1 MLLARNRNYR
11 LLFSASAVSN
21 LGDGISTL
29 AFPWLATLITRDAGL
44 IALVAFAGKIPWLF
58 FTIPA
63 GVLTDRG
70 DRQAL
75 MVRADVLRVL
85 LTTAV
90 MALAWQVADPA
101 ALSGRET
108 LMISLVALAAF
119 CLGAAEVVR
128 DNAAQTALPAIVPPG
143 DLERANGHIWSIEQV
158 MGAFVGPPV
167 AGVLIA
173 LAVPAPF
180 AVNAVS
186 FALAGWLVWMIAL
199 PPRIAPARRS
209 WRSEAAEGWQWL
221 RAHPLI
227 LRLALMLGG
236 INAIAMMGQAMMAL
250 YAQEVLGLSAGGLG
264 LLLTAGAAGGVVG
277 GLFAPGI
284 AARIGGQAAVI
295 LALVL
300 LPVSFAL
307 ITFIPVW
314 PAVAAAL
321 FLEMFAALL
330 WNVVTVSYRQRMIPD
345 ALLGRVNSLYRMFGW
360 GMMPF
365 GALIAGALVE
375 GLAPGLGRE
384 AALRGVYGLGALA
397 SVTMLGYAAAR
408 LRIDA

>member
-307 ITFIPVW
+307 IAFIPVW
-314 PAVAAAL
+314 PAIAAAL

-397 SVTMLGYAAAR
+397 SVAMLGYAAAR

>member
-63 GVLTDRG
+63 GILTDRT
-70 DRQAL
+70 DRQTL
-75 MVRADVLRVL
+75 MVRADALRVL
-85 LTTAV
+85 LMTAV
-90 MALAWQVADPA
+90 IALAWQVADPA

-108 LMISLVALAAF
+108 LMIGLVALAAF

-158 MGAFVGPPV
+158 MGAFVGPPI

-173 LAVPAPF
+173 MAVPAPF

-199 PPRIAPARRS
+199 PPRLMPARRS
-209 WRSEAAEGWQWL
+209 WHREAAEGWHWL

-227 LRLALMLGG
+227 LRLALMLGV

-250 YAQEVLGLSAGGLG
+250 YAQEVLGLSASQLG
-264 LLLTAGAAGGVVG
+264 LLLTAGAAGGVAG

-284 AARIGGQAAVI
+284 VTRIGGQAAVI
-295 LALVL
+295 LALAL
-300 LPVSFAL
+300 LPISFAL
-307 ITFIPVW
+307 IAFVPLW

-345 ALLGRVNSLYRMFGW
+345 ALLGRVNSLYRLFGW

-365 GALIAGALVE
+365 GALIAGFLVE
-375 GLAPGLGRE
+375 GLAPELGRE
-384 AALRGVYGLGALA
+384 TALRGIYGLAALA
-397 SVTMLGYAAAR
+397 SVAMLGYAAAR

>member
-397 SVTMLGYAAAR
+397 SVAMLGYAAAR